1 MSYDIFLNPKSIA
14 VIGASERPGT
24 IGKAII
30 SNILNGY
37 KGEVYPIT
45 PSHESVFGRKAYK
58 SVMEVPNSIDLAVV
72 VTPSKI
78 VPAVME
84 ECGKKGIKG
93 AIIITAGFKEIGG
106 EGEEL
111 QNRVAEI
118 SKKYGLRIIG
128 PNCLGVM
135 NLSEQTMMNST
146 FLKITPKTGNIALI
160 SQSGAICAAL
170 VEDAIAQDI
179 GFSAVISVGN
189 KVDMN
194 ETDLLA
200 MLENDEQTKVIVMYL
215 EDISDGRR
223 FIEVSRRIT
232 KESKHRKPVLVLKAG
247 RTPEGAKA
255 AMSHTGALMGSDE
268 VYDSIFKQAGVI
280 RVDGMQE
287 LFDYATA
294 FAKQPLPG
302 DEVVIVTNAGGPGI
316 ISTDAL
322 SKYGIKMANIEDIR
336 PKINKMI
343 PSYGSSLNPVD
354 IVGDADYNRF
364 DNVLSEVLDHPNC
377 GVAVVMCTPSATLD
391 YDGLARVVVKM
402 SKSKGK
408 TILASLMGLAE
419 GTENKR
425 IMSEG
430 GVPHYMYAELAI
442 RALKSI
448 YDYKAWLNAPTGE
461 MKTFKVDRES
471 VSEVFNSVKRQNRSH
486 LIEEEG
492 YEVLKAYGFPVP
504 KSVLA
509 NDEDEC
515 AKAAQE
521 IGYPVVMKI
530 ASADIIHKSDAGGV
544 KVNLTNE
551 QEVRNAYRSI
561 MSSVKNY
568 KSDANIL
575 GVLVQELV
583 KGGKETII
591 GAKHDPKF
599 GPLVMFGMGGIYV
612 EVLKDVVF
620 RLAPINEYEARDMIE
635 SVKTSKLLKGVRGEK
650 PSDVNAVV
658 DCLLRL
664 SQLITDFPEI
674 AEFDMNPLLVL
685 EDGKGCRAVDVRIG
699 LADKSASKHK

>member
-1 MSYDIFLNPKSIA
+1 MSYDIFLAPKSIA
-14 VIGASERPGT
+14 VVGASERSGT

-45 PSHESVFGRKAYK
+45 PSHESVFGKKAYK
-58 SVMEVPNSIDLAVV
+58 SVMDVPANIDLAVV

-93 AIIITAGFKEIGG
+93 AIIITAGFKEVGG
-106 EGEEL
+106 EGEVL
-111 QNRVAEI
+111 QKQVSEI
-118 SKKYGLRIIG
+118 SKKYGTRIIG

-135 NLSEQTMMNST
+135 NLSPHTMMNST

-179 GFSAVISVGN
+179 GFSAVISIGN

-223 FIEVSRRIT
+223 FIDVCRKIT
-232 KESKHRKPVLVLKAG
+232 KESKYRKPILVLKAG
-247 RTPEGAKA
+247 RTPEGARA
-255 AMSHTGALMGSDE
+255 AMSHTGALMGADE
-268 VYDSIFKQAGVI
+268 VYDAIFKQAGVI

-287 LFDYATA
+287 LFDYASA

-302 DEVVIVTNAGGPGI
+302 EGVVIVTNAGGPGI

-322 SKYGIKMANIEDIR
+322 SKYGLKMADIESAR
-336 PKINKMI
+336 PKIDKMI
-343 PSYGSSLNPVD
+343 PSYGTSRNPVD
-354 IVGDADYNRF
+354 IVGDADYARF
-364 DNVLSEVLDHPNC
+364 ENVLSEVLDHPNC
-377 GVAVVMCTPSATLD
+377 GAVVVMCTPSATLD
-391 YDGLARVVVKM
+391 YDGLARVTVKM

-419 GTENKR
+419 GTENKK
-425 IMSEG
+425 ILSEG

-442 RALKSI
+442 RALLSM
-448 YDYKAWLNAPTGE
+448 YNYKAWLKVPKSDV
-461 MKTFKVDRES
+461 KTFKVDRES
-471 VSEVFNSVKRQNRSH
+471 VREVFSNAKKQNRSH

-504 KSVLA
+504 KSILA
-509 NDEDEC
+509 KNENEC
-515 AKAAQE
+515 IKAAQE

-530 ASADIIHKSDAGGV
+530 ASPDIIHKSDAGGV

-551 QEVRNAYRSI
+551 QEVRNAYNSI
-561 MSSVKNY
+561 MSSAKNY
-568 KSDANIL
+568 KSDAKIL

-583 KGGKETII
+583 RGGKETII
-591 GAKHDPKF
+591 GAKQDPKF
-599 GPLVMFGMGGIYV
+599 GPLLMFGMGGIYV

-620 RLAPINEYEARDMIE
+620 RLAPINEYETKDMID
-635 SVKTSKLLKGVRGEK
+635 SIKTSKLLRGVRGEK
-650 PSDVNAVV
+650 PSDVNALV

-664 SQLITDFPEI
+664 SQLVTDFPEI

-699 LADKSASKHK
+699 LSDKSV

>member
-1 MSYDIFLNPKSIA
+1 MSYDIFLAPKSIA
-14 VIGASERPGT
+14 VVGASERLGT
-24 IGKAII
+24 VGKAII

-45 PSHESVFGRKAYK
+45 PSHESVFGKKAYK
-58 SVMEVPNSIDLAVV
+58 SVKDVPANIDLAVV

-93 AIIITAGFKEIGG
+93 AIIITAGFKEVGG
-106 EGEEL
+106 EGEVL
-111 QNRVAEI
+111 QKQISEI
-118 SKKYGLRIIG
+118 SKKYGTRIIG

-135 NLSEQTMMNST
+135 NLSPQTMMNST

-179 GFSAVISVGN
+179 GFSAVISIGN

-223 FIEVSRRIT
+223 FIDVCRKIT
-232 KESKHRKPVLVLKAG
+232 KESKYKKPILVLKAG
-247 RTPEGAKA
+247 RTPEGARA
-255 AMSHTGALMGSDE
+255 AMSHTGALMGADE
-268 VYDSIFKQAGVI
+268 VYDAIFKQAGVI

-287 LFDYATA
+287 LFDYASA

-302 DEVVIVTNAGGPGI
+302 EGVVIVTNAGGPGI

-322 SKYGIKMANIEDIR
+322 SKYGLKMADIESAR
-336 PKINKMI
+336 PKIDKMI
-343 PSYGSSLNPVD
+343 PSYGTSRNPVD
-354 IVGDADYNRF
+354 IVGDADYVRF
-364 DNVLSEVLDHPNC
+364 ENVLSEVLDHPNC
-377 GVAVVMCTPSATLD
+377 GAAVVMCTPSATLD
-391 YDGLARVVVKM
+391 YDGLARVTVKM

-419 GTENKR
+419 GTENKK
-425 IMSEG
+425 ILSEG

-442 RALKSI
+442 TALLSMYNYKS
-448 YDYKAWLNAPTGE
+448 WLKVPKSDV
-461 MKTFKVDRES
+461 KTFKVDRES
-471 VSEVFNSVKRQNRSH
+471 VREVFNNAKKQNRSH

-504 KSVLA
+504 KSILA
-509 NDEDEC
+509 KNEDEC
-515 AKAAQE
+515 VKAAQE

-530 ASADIIHKSDAGGV
+530 ASPDIIHKSDAGGV

-551 QEVRNAYRSI
+551 QEVKTAYNSI
-561 MSSVKNY
+561 MSSAKKY
-568 KSDANIL
+568 KSDAKIL

-583 KGGKETII
+583 RGGKETII
-591 GAKHDPKF
+591 GAKQDPKF
-599 GPLVMFGMGGIYV
+599 GPLLMFGMGGIYV

-620 RLAPINEYEARDMIE
+620 RLAPINEYESRDMID
-635 SVKTSKLLKGVRGEK
+635 SIKTSKLLKGVRGEK
-650 PSDVNAVV
+650 PSDVNALV

-664 SQLITDFPEI
+664 SQLVTDFPEI

-685 EDGKGCRAVDVRIG
+685 EDGKGCRAV
-699 LADKSASKHK
+699 

>member
-1 MSYDIFLNPKSIA
+1 MSYEIFLSPESIA
-14 VIGASERPGT
+14 VVGASERPGT

-30 SNILNGY
+30 SNILSGY

-45 PSHESVFGRKAYK
+45 PSHESVFGKKAYK
-58 SVMEVPNSIDLAVV
+58 SVTDIPNSVDLAVV

-93 AIIITAGFKEIGG
+93 AIIITAGFKEVGG
-106 EGEEL
+106 EGEAL
-111 QNRVAEI
+111 QKQVAEI
-118 SKKYGLRIIG
+118 SKKYGIRIIG

-135 NLSEQTMMNST
+135 NLAPQTMMNST

-179 GFSAVISVGN
+179 GFSAVLSIGN

-200 MLENDEQTKVIVMYL
+200 MLENDEQTKVVVMYL

-223 FIEVSRRIT
+223 FIDVCRRIT
-232 KESKHRKPVLVLKAG
+232 SESKYRKPILVLKAG
-247 RTPEGAKA
+247 RTLEGAKA
-255 AMSHTGALMGSDE
+255 AMSHTGALMGADE
-268 VYDSIFKQAGVI
+268 VYDAIFRQAGVI

-302 DEVVIVTNAGGPGI
+302 DGVVIITNAGGPGI
-316 ISTDAL
+316 ISTDSL
-322 SKYGIKMANIEDIR
+322 VRHGLKLANIEDVR
-336 PKINKMI
+336 PKINGMI
-343 PSYGSSLNPVD
+343 PTYGSSRNPVD
-354 IVGDADYNRF
+354 IVGDADYARF
-364 DNVLSEVLDHPNC
+364 ENVLNVVLDHPNC
-377 GVAVVMCTPSATLD
+377 GAAVVMCTPSATLD

-402 SKSKGK
+402 KSKNK

-430 GVPHYMYAELAI
+430 GIPHYVYAELAM
-442 RALKSI
+442 RALKAM
-448 YDYKAWLNAPTGE
+448 YDYRAWLNAPRSGI
-461 MKTFKVDRES
+461 KTFKADKETVR
-471 VSEVFNSVKRQNRSH
+471 EVFENVRKQNRNH
-486 LIEEEG
+486 LLEEEG

-509 NDEDEC
+509 GSEEEC
-515 AKAAQE
+515 VKAAKE
-521 IGYPVVMKI
+521 IGFPVVMKI
-530 ASADIIHKSDAGGV
+530 ASPDIIHKSDAGGV
-544 KVNLTNE
+544 KVNLANE
-551 QEVRNAYRSI
+551 QEVRNGYNSI
-561 MSSVKNY
+561 VSSAKKY
-568 KSDANIL
+568 KADANIL

-583 KGGKETII
+583 RGGRETII
-591 GAKHDPKF
+591 GAKKDPKF
-599 GPLVMFGMGGIYV
+599 GPLIMFGMGGIYV

-620 RLAPINEYEARDMIE
+620 RLAPISEYEASDMIE
-635 SVKTSKLLKGVRGEK
+635 SIKTGKLLKGVRGEK
-650 PSDVNAVV
+650 PSDANALA

-664 SQLITDFPEI
+664 SQLVTDFPEI
-674 AEFDMNPLLVL
+674 SEFDMNPLLVL
-685 EDGKGCRAVDVRIG
+685 EEGKGCRAVDVRIG
-699 LADKSASKHK
+699 LDSRPS

>member
-1 MSYDIFLNPKSIA
+1 MSYDIFLAPKSIA
-14 VIGASERPGT
+14 VVGASERPGT
-24 IGKAII
+24 VGKAII

-45 PSHESVFGRKAYK
+45 PSHESVFGKKAYK
-58 SVMEVPNSIDLAVV
+58 SVIGVPANIDLAVV

-93 AIIITAGFKEIGG
+93 AIIITAGFKEVGG
-106 EGEEL
+106 EGEVL
-111 QNRVAEI
+111 QKQISEI
-118 SKKYGLRIIG
+118 SKKYGTRIIG

-135 NLSEQTMMNST
+135 NLSPQTMMNST

-179 GFSAVISVGN
+179 GFSAVISIGN

-223 FIEVSRRIT
+223 FIDVCRKIT
-232 KESKHRKPVLVLKAG
+232 KESKYKKPILVLKAG
-247 RTPEGAKA
+247 RTPEGARA
-255 AMSHTGALMGSDE
+255 AMSHTGALMGADE
-268 VYDSIFKQAGVI
+268 VYDAIFKQAGVI

-287 LFDYATA
+287 LFDYASA

-302 DEVVIVTNAGGPGI
+302 EGVVIVTNAGGPGI

-322 SKYGIKMANIEDIR
+322 SKYGLKMSDIENVR
-336 PKINKMI
+336 PKIDKMI
-343 PSYGSSLNPVD
+343 PSYGTSRNPVD
-354 IVGDADYNRF
+354 IVGDADYARF
-364 DNVLSEVLDHPNC
+364 ENVLSEVLDHPNC
-377 GVAVVMCTPSATLD
+377 GAAVVMCTPSATLD
-391 YDGLARVVVKM
+391 YDGLARVTVKM

-419 GTENKR
+419 GTENKK
-425 IMSEG
+425 ILSEG

-442 RALKSI
+442 RALLSM
-448 YDYKAWLNAPTGE
+448 YNYKAWLKVPKSDV
-461 MKTFKVDRES
+461 KTFKVDRES
-471 VSEVFNSVKRQNRSH
+471 VREVFNNAKKQKRSH

-504 KSVLA
+504 KSILA
-509 NDEDEC
+509 KNENEC
-515 AKAAQE
+515 VKAAQE

-530 ASADIIHKSDAGGV
+530 ASPDIIHKSDAGGV

-551 QEVRNAYRSI
+551 QEVKNAYNSI
-561 MSSVKNY
+561 MSSAKNY
-568 KSDANIL
+568 KSDAKIL

-583 KGGKETII
+583 RGGKETII
-591 GAKHDPKF
+591 GAKQDPKF
-599 GPLVMFGMGGIYV
+599 GPLLMFGMGGIYV

-620 RLAPINEYEARDMIE
+620 RLAPINEYETRDMID
-635 SVKTSKLLKGVRGEK
+635 SIKTSKLLRGVRGEK
-650 PSDVNAVV
+650 PSDVNALV

-664 SQLITDFPEI
+664 SQIVTDFPEI
-674 AEFDMNPLLVL
+674 TEFDMNPLLVL

-699 LADKSASKHK
+699 LADKSL

>member
-1 MSYDIFLNPKSIA
+1 MSYDIFLAPKSIA
-14 VIGASERPGT
+14 VVGASERPGT

-45 PSHESVFGRKAYK
+45 PSHESVFGKKAYK
-58 SVMEVPNSIDLAVV
+58 SVMDVPTNIDLAVV

-93 AIIITAGFKEIGG
+93 AIIITAGFKEVGG
-106 EGEEL
+106 EGEVL
-111 QNRVAEI
+111 QKQVSEI
-118 SKKYGLRIIG
+118 SKKYGTRIIG

-135 NLSEQTMMNST
+135 NLSPQTMMNST

-179 GFSAVISVGN
+179 GFSAVISIGN

-200 MLENDEQTKVIVMYL
+200 MLENDEQTKVVVMYL

-223 FIEVSRRIT
+223 FIDVCRKIT
-232 KESKHRKPVLVLKAG
+232 KESKYKKPILVLKAG
-247 RTPEGAKA
+247 RTPEGARA
-255 AMSHTGALMGSDE
+255 AMSHTGALMGADE
-268 VYDSIFKQAGVI
+268 VYDAIFKQAGVI

-287 LFDYATA
+287 LFDYASA

-302 DEVVIVTNAGGPGI
+302 EGVVIVTNAGGPGI

-322 SKYGIKMANIEDIR
+322 SKYGLKMADIESAR
-336 PKINKMI
+336 PKIDKMI
-343 PSYGSSLNPVD
+343 PSYGTSRNPVD
-354 IVGDADYNRF
+354 IVGDADYARF
-364 DNVLSEVLDHPNC
+364 ENVLSEVLDHPNC
-377 GVAVVMCTPSATLD
+377 GAVVVMCTPSATLD
-391 YDGLARVVVKM
+391 YDGLARVTVKM

-408 TILASLMGLAE
+408 TVLASLMGLAE
-419 GTENKR
+419 GTENKK
-425 IMSEG
+425 ILSEG

-442 RALKSI
+442 RALLSM
-448 YDYKAWLNAPTGE
+448 YNYKAWLKVPNSDA
-461 MKTFKVDRES
+461 KTFKVDRES
-471 VSEVFNSVKRQNRSH
+471 VREVFSNAKKQKRSH

-492 YEVLKAYGFPVP
+492 YDVLKAYGFPVP
-504 KSVLA
+504 KSILA
-509 NDEDEC
+509 KNENEC

-530 ASADIIHKSDAGGV
+530 ASPDIIHKSDAGGV

-551 QEVRNAYRSI
+551 QEVKNAYNSI
-561 MSSVKNY
+561 MSSAKKY
-568 KSDANIL
+568 KSDAKIL

-583 KGGKETII
+583 RGGKETII
-591 GAKHDPKF
+591 GAKQDPKF
-599 GPLVMFGMGGIYV
+599 GPLLMFGMGGIYV

-620 RLAPINEYEARDMIE
+620 RLAPIQEYEAKDMID
-635 SVKTSKLLKGVRGEK
+635 SIKTSKLLKGVRGER
-650 PSDVNAVV
+650 PSDVNALV

-664 SQLITDFPEI
+664 SQLVTDFPEI
-674 AEFDMNPLLVL
+674 TEFDMNPLLVL

-699 LADKSASKHK
+699 LADKSA

>member
-1 MSYDIFLNPKSIA
+1 MSYDIFLAPKSIA
-14 VIGASERPGT
+14 VVGASERLGT
-24 IGKAII
+24 VGKAII

-45 PSHESVFGRKAYK
+45 PSHESVFGKKAYK
-58 SVMEVPNSIDLAVV
+58 SVMGVPANIDLAVV

-93 AIIITAGFKEIGG
+93 AIIITAGFKEVGG
-106 EGEEL
+106 EGEVL
-111 QNRVAEI
+111 QKQISEI
-118 SKKYGLRIIG
+118 SKKYGTRIIG

-135 NLSEQTMMNST
+135 NLSPQTMMNST

-179 GFSAVISVGN
+179 GFSAVISIGN

-223 FIEVSRRIT
+223 FIDVCRKIT
-232 KESKHRKPVLVLKAG
+232 KESKYKKPILVLKAG
-247 RTPEGAKA
+247 RTPEGARA
-255 AMSHTGALMGSDE
+255 AMSHTGALMGADE
-268 VYDSIFKQAGVI
+268 VYDAIFKQAGVI

-287 LFDYATA
+287 LFDYASA

-302 DEVVIVTNAGGPGI
+302 EGVVIVTNAGGPGI

-322 SKYGIKMANIEDIR
+322 SKYGLKMADIESAR
-336 PKINKMI
+336 PKIDKMI
-343 PSYGSSLNPVD
+343 PSYGTARNPVD
-354 IVGDADYNRF
+354 IVGDADYVRF
-364 DNVLSEVLDHPNC
+364 ENVLSEVLDHPNC
-377 GVAVVMCTPSATLD
+377 GAAVVMCTPSATLD
-391 YDGLARVVVKM
+391 YDGLARVTVKM

-419 GTENKR
+419 GTENKK
-425 IMSEG
+425 ILSEG

-442 RALKSI
+442 TALLSMYNYKS
-448 YDYKAWLNAPTGE
+448 WLKVPKSDV
-461 MKTFKVDRES
+461 KTFKVDRES
-471 VSEVFNSVKRQNRSH
+471 VREVFNNAKKQNRSH

-504 KSVLA
+504 KSILA
-509 NDEDEC
+509 KNQGEC
-515 AKAAQE
+515 VKAAQE

-530 ASADIIHKSDAGGV
+530 ASPDIIHKSDAGGV

-551 QEVRNAYRSI
+551 QEVKTAYNSI
-561 MSSVKNY
+561 MSSAKKY
-568 KSDANIL
+568 KSDAKIL

-583 KGGKETII
+583 RGGKETII
-591 GAKHDPKF
+591 GAKQDPKF
-599 GPLVMFGMGGIYV
+599 GPLLMFGMGGIYV

-620 RLAPINEYEARDMIE
+620 RLAPINEYESRDMID
-635 SVKTSKLLKGVRGEK
+635 SIKTSKLLKGVRGEK
-650 PSDVNAVV
+650 PSDVNALV

-664 SQLITDFPEI
+664 SQLVTDFPEI

-699 LADKSASKHK
+699 LSDKSA

>member
-1 MSYDIFLNPKSIA
+1 MSYDIFLAPKSIA
-14 VIGASERPGT
+14 VIGASDKPGT
-24 IGKAII
+24 VGKAIT

-45 PSHESVFGRKAYK
+45 PSRESVFGKKAYK
-58 SVMEVPNSIDLAVV
+58 SVTEVPNNIDLAVV

-78 VPAVME
+78 VPTVME

-93 AIIITAGFKEIGG
+93 AIIITAGFKEVGG
-106 EGEEL
+106 EGEAL
-111 QNRVAEI
+111 QQQVADI
-118 SKKYGLRIIG
+118 SKKYSLRIIG

-135 NLSEQTMMNST
+135 NLSPQTMMNST

-179 GFSAVISVGN
+179 GFSAVISIGN

-223 FIEVSRRIT
+223 FIDVCRRIT
-232 KESKHRKPVLVLKAG
+232 KESKHSKPVLVLKAG

-255 AMSHTGALMGSDE
+255 AMSHTGALMGADE
-268 VYDSIFKQAGVI
+268 VYDAIFRQAGAI

-302 DEVVIVTNAGGPGI
+302 DGVVIITNAGGPGI
-316 ISTDAL
+316 ISTDSL
-322 SKYGIKMANIEDIR
+322 SKYGLKMSDIEDIR
-336 PKINKMI
+336 PQINKMI
-343 PSYGSSLNPVD
+343 PTYGSSRNPVD

-364 DNVLSEVLDHPNC
+364 ENVLNLVLDHPNC
-377 GVAVVMCTPSATLD
+377 GAAVVMCTPSATLD

-425 IMSEG
+425 IMSG
-430 GVPHYMYAELAI
+430 GVPHYVYAELAI
-442 RALKSI
+442 RALKSM
-448 YDYKAWLNAPTGE
+448 YDYRAWVNTPRGE
-461 MKTFKVDRES
+461 TKTFKVDRES
-471 VSEVFNSVKRQNRSH
+471 VREVFNNVKNQNRSH
-486 LIEEEG
+486 LLEEEG

-504 KSVLA
+504 KSILA
-509 NDEDEC
+509 KNEDEG

-530 ASADIIHKSDAGGV
+530 ASPDIIHKSDAGGV
-544 KVNLTNE
+544 KVNLANE
-551 QEVRNAYRSI
+551 QEVRNAYKSI
-561 MSSVKNY
+561 ISSAKNY
-568 KSDANIL
+568 KSDANIK

-583 KGGKETII
+583 RGGKETII
-591 GAKHDPKF
+591 GAKQDPKF
-599 GPLVMFGMGGIYV
+599 GPLLMFGMGGIYV

-620 RLAPINEYEARDMIE
+620 RLAPINEYEAKDMIE
-635 SVKTSKLLKGVRGEK
+635 SIKTSKLLKGVRGEK
-650 PSDVNAVV
+650 PSDVNALI

-664 SQLITDFPEI
+664 SQLVTDFSEI
-674 AEFDMNPLLVL
+674 SEFDMNPLLVL
-685 EDGKGCRAVDVRIG
+685 EEEKGCRAVDVRIG
-699 LADKSASKHK
+699 LADQSANK